1 MSQYK
6 DIVDKQRERLD
17 AEKNDWSIYVDNING
32 YNTIRIGNKS
42 VTRFRAKRKKE
53 IIEYH
58 D

>member
-17 AEKNDWSIYVDNING
+17 AEKNDWSIYVDNVNG

-42 VTRFRAKRKKE
+42 VTRFRDKRKKE
-53 IIEYH
+53 VIEYY